1 MPAAVSGSR
10 AIALKHFALVIDRP
24 NVPAYRNPAAA
35 GFSFNRETSI
45 MVMTARPI
53 VLSCPKNGTMDK
65 GLKWGLFTL
74 SCPFFGTHTS

>member
-1 MPAAVSGSR
+1 MLQDERRAEPAPGQSPAAASGSR

-45 MVMTARPI
+45 MVMTARPL
-53 VLSCPKNGTMDK
+53 LSCPKSGTIDI
-65 GLKWGLFTL
+65 GLK
-74 SCPFFGTHTS
+74 